1 MKIGITVG
9 DQAGIGLEIIEKSL
23 PLFKDID
30 FQIIGKIIPKQLIT
44 YGEISPVCGR
54 IAGEAIKEAID
65 LALKG
70 DIDAVVTAPI
80 HKEAFN
86 LGGWKYAGHTEMFAD
101 LTNTRDY
108 AMMLVHKN
116 LRVIHVTTHVSLRRA
131 LDLITE
137 DRVYKTIKVAN
148 EACKQLGIENPRI
161 GLAALNPHAGEGGT
175 FGKEETEVL
184 LPAIQRAQKDGVG
197 VFDRPIPAD
206 VAFSKGLGG
215 LYDVVV
221 ALYHDQGHIP
231 VKTVGF
237 RWGWVPVQDFGAEQG
252 WQEVD
257 GVNITFGLPI
267 IRTSPDHGVAFGKA
281 GKGTA
286 DPTSMISAI
295 KLAIKLVE
303 NRNAKEN
310 GKRS

>member
-1 MKIGITVG
+1 MIIGVTIG
-9 DQAGIGLEIIEKSL
+9 DQSGIGHEIARKST
-23 PLFKDID
+23 PLFPEVEFKL
-30 FQIIGKIIPKQLIT
+30 IGTVIPRQLIT
-44 YGEISPVCGR
+44 YGQVSPTCGR

-70 DIDAVVTAPI
+70 EIDAVVTSPI

-108 AMMLVHKN
+108 AMMLVHNN
-116 LRVIHVTTHVSLRRA
+116 LRVIHVTTHCSLREA

-137 DRVYKTIKVAN
+137 ERVYKTIKVADS
-148 EACKQLGIENPRI
+148 ACKQLGIESPRI
-161 GLAALNPHAGEGGT
+161 VVASLNPHAGEGGT
-175 FGKEETEVL
+175 FGKEEKEIL
-184 LPAIQRAQKDGVG
+184 SPAIKRATTEGLLVSE
-197 VFDRPIPAD
+197 PIPAD
-206 VAFSKGLGG
+206 VVFAKALGG
-215 LYDVVV
+215 AYDCVV
-221 ALYHDQGHIP
+221 AMYHDQGHIP

-237 RWGWVPVQDFGAEQG
+237 KWSENS

-281 GKGTA
+281 GKGIA

-303 NRNAKEN
+303 NRNAEEIT
-310 GKRS
+310 RCS

>member
-1 MKIGITVG
+1 MKIGLTVG
-9 DQAGIGLEIIEKSL
+9 DQSGIGYEIIRKST
-23 PLFKDID
+23 PLFPDVE
-30 FQIIGKIIPKQLIT
+30 FMLIGKVIPNQLIT
-44 YGEISPVCGR
+44 YGQISPTCGR

-80 HKEAFN
+80 NKEAFN

-108 AMMLVHKN
+108 AMMLVHNN
-116 LRVIHVTTHVSLRRA
+116 LRVIHVTTHVSLRDA

-137 DRVYKTIKVAN
+137 ERVYKTIKVAN
-148 EACKQLGIENPRI
+148 DACKQLGIDTPKI
-161 GLAALNPHAGEGGT
+161 AVAALNPHGGEGGT
-175 FGKEETEVL
+175 FGEEEEKILTPAIKRAKEEGVL
-184 LPAIQRAQKDGVG
+184 VSDV
-197 VFDRPIPAD
+197 PIPAD
-206 VAFSKGLGG
+206 VVFSKCLGG
-215 LYDVVV
+215 ASDCVV
-221 ALYHDQGHIP
+221 AMYHDQGHIP
-231 VKTVGF
+231 LKTVGF
-237 RWGWVPVQDFGAEQG
+237 KYKEGGWGK
-252 WQEVD
+252 VD

-303 NRNAKEN
+303 NKNAQ
-310 GKRS
+310 RIT

>member
-9 DQAGIGLEIIEKSL
+9 DQSGVGMELIEKATQHF
-23 PLFKDID
+23 PCVDFKV
-30 FQIIGKIIPKQLIT
+30 IGQVIPKQLIT
-44 YGEISPVCGR
+44 YGQISPVCGR
-54 IAGEAIKEAID
+54 IAGEAIKEAIAS
-65 LALKG
+65 ALNG
-70 DIDAVVTAPI
+70 EIDAVVTSPI

-101 LTNTRDY
+101 LTNTIDY
-108 AMMLVHKN
+108 AMMLVHNN
-116 LRVIHVTTHVSLRRA
+116 LRVIHVTTHCSLRDA

-137 DRVYKTIKVAN
+137 DRVYKTISVAN
-148 EACKQLGIENPRI
+148 LACNQLGIKKPKI
-161 GLAALNPHAGEGGT
+161 AVAALTPHSGEGGT
-175 FGKEETEVL
+175 FGKEEKEIL
-184 LPAIQRAQKDGVG
+184 SPAIKRATTEGVL
-197 VFDRPIPAD
+197 VSEPIPAD
-206 VAFSKGLGG
+206 VVFAKALGG
-215 LYDVVV
+215 AYDCVV
-221 ALYHDQGHIP
+221 AMYHDQGHIP

-237 RWGWVPVQDFGAEQG
+237 KWSEGS

-295 KLAIKLVE
+295 KLAIQLI
-303 NRNAKEN
+303 N
-310 GKRS
+310 GKRGI

>member
-1 MKIGITVG
+1 MRIGITIG
-9 DQAGIGLEIIEKSL
+9 DQAGIGYEIIRKST
-23 PLFKDID
+23 PLFPDVD
-30 FQIIGKIIPKQLIT
+30 FKLIGTIIPPQLIT
-44 YGEISPVCGR
+44 YGQVSPVCGR

-80 HKEAFN
+80 HKGAFN

-108 AMMLVHKN
+108 AMMLLHNN
-116 LRVIHVTTHVSLRRA
+116 LRVIHVTTHVSLRKA

-137 DRVYKTIKVAN
+137 ERVYKTIKVAHS
-148 EACKQLGIENPRI
+148 ACRQLGIEKPRI
-161 GLAALNPHAGEGGT
+161 AIAALNPHAGEEGT
-175 FGKEETEVL
+175 FGNEEKEIL
-184 LPAIQRAQKDGVG
+184 LPAIQKAINEGIFVSQ
-197 VFDRPIPAD
+197 PIPAD
-206 VAFSKGLGG
+206 VVFAKCLGG
-215 LYDVVV
+215 AYDVVV
-221 ALYHDQGHIP
+221 AMYHDQGHIP
-231 VKTVGF
+231 LKTVGF
-237 RWGWVPVQDFGAEQG
+237 KWQKET

-257 GVNITFGLPI
+257 GVNATFGLPI

-295 KLAIKLVE
+295 KIAIKLVE
-303 NRNAKEN
+303 NKNAKKV
-310 GKRS
+310 GKCP

>member
-9 DQAGIGLEIIEKSL
+9 DQAGIGLEIIEKAI
-23 PLFKDID
+23 PLFPDIE
-30 FQIIGKIIPKQLIT
+30 FQIIGQIIPKQLIT
-44 YGEISPVCGR
+44 YGQISPVCGR
-54 IAGEAIKEAID
+54 IAGEAIKEAIE
-65 LALKG
+65 LALRG

-116 LRVIHVTTHVSLRRA
+116 MRVIHVTTHVSLRKA

-137 DRVYKTIKVAN
+137 ERVYKTIKVAHN
-148 EACKQLGIENPRI
+148 ACKQLGIKDPLV
-161 GLAALNPHAGEGGT
+161 GLCALNPHASDGGT
-175 FGKEETEVL
+175 FGNEEKEVL
-184 LPAIQRAQKDGVG
+184 LPAIQKAKMDGIRVL
-197 VFDRPIPAD
+197 DNPIPSD
-206 VAFSKGLGG
+206 VAFAKNLGG
-215 LYDVVV
+215 AFDVVV

-237 RWGWVPVQDFGAEQG
+237 KWEKEA

-281 GKGTA
+281 GKGIA
-286 DPTSMISAI
+286 DPTSMINAI
-295 KLAIKLVE
+295 KLAKQLVE
-303 NRNAKEN
+303 NKNAKGARECT
-310 GKRS
+310 

>member
-1 MKIGITVG
+1 MKIGITIG
-9 DQAGIGLEIIEKSL
+9 DQSGIGYEIIRKST
-23 PLFKDID
+23 PLFPDVEFKL
-30 FQIIGKIIPKQLIT
+30 IGKIIPKQLIT
-44 YGEISPVCGR
+44 YGQISPTCGR
-54 IAGEAIKEAID
+54 IAGEAIQEAVA
-65 LALKG
+65 LAMRG

-101 LTNTRDY
+101 LTGTRDY

-116 LRVIHVTTHVSLRRA
+116 LRVIHVTTHCSLREA

-137 DRVYKTIKVAN
+137 ERVYKTIKVAN
-148 EACKQLGIENPRI
+148 DACKQLGIDKPRI
-161 GLAALNPHAGEGGT
+161 AVAALNPHGGEGGT
-175 FGKEETEVL
+175 FGKEEKEILT
-184 LPAIQRAQKDGVG
+184 PAIKRAAKEGIIVSDV
-197 VFDRPIPAD
+197 PTPAD
-206 VAFSKGLGG
+206 VVFAKCLGG
-215 LYDVVV
+215 ASDCVV
-221 ALYHDQGHIP
+221 AMYHDQGHIP
-231 VKTVGF
+231 LKTVGF
-237 RWGWVPVQDFGAEQG
+237 EYKDNGWGK
-252 WQEVD
+252 VD

-303 NRNAKEN
+303 NKNAK
-310 GKRS
+310 RAT